1 MEKEK
6 KVEKGG
12 EEGEGRDGEG
22 GEEGEG
28 VRQGGVQV
36 HPAKPFCQYS
46 CVHVQADADVDLL

>member
-1 MEKEK
+1 M
-6 KVEKGG
+6 EKGG